1 MQHTVWLDGVQCAM
15 VWFTVGMLR
24 RRSLMHSCLWFCA
37 GQPGPRDPKQEVF
50 LAFARVFS
58 GIVTD
63 GQKVHVLSAAYNPA
77 RPDLERQE
85 VQVSAPSLHTI
96 RLPCQAAIFLFI
108 ITTFGPHH
116 GM

>member
-1 MQHTVWLDGVQCAM
+1 MQHTVAGWSAVCNGVVHCGHVAQAI
-15 VWFTVGMLR
+15 
-24 RRSLMHSCLWFCA
+24 LMHSCLWFCA

-58 GIVTD
+58 GVVTD

-96 RLPCQAAIFLFI
+96 RLPRQAAISFAS
-108 ITTFGPHH
+108 
-116 GM
+116 